1 MLSDVGGDFCGEK
14 INLMLSY
21 LHKLKVM
28 SIFLCLKKEEKN
40 DWLACQML
48 VSCLYSECAVTR
60 ATKACER
67 EVEKEFGICDT
78 LKWK

>member
-1 MLSDVGGDFCGEK
+1 MGEK

-21 LHKLKVM
+21 LHNLKVM
-28 SIFLCLKKEEKN
+28 SIFLCLKKEKKS

-48 VSCLYSECAVTR
+48 ASCLYSECAVTR
-60 ATKACER
+60 VMKECEG
-67 EVEKEFGICDT
+67 EAETEFGICDT